1 MSAALKIATKFSAV
15 DKFSSVVQKM
25 GKSTAGFASKVEATT
40 ARADRAFRRVTKPVT
55 KLTNALGGLGLFI
68 GGAAIVQGVKNMV
81 GVFMK
86 FEQANANLA
95 SVMSSATAAG
105 LAELSADAKR
115 LGATTAKTAAEV
127 VGLQESFARL
137 GFKKDDILE
146 MTEATINGAV
156 GMNAELAETADLTGA
171 VINTFA
177 QFKPE
182 HTADVLDKMTLAT
195 QTSALNFE
203 KLNTALPIVGGA
215 AEAAG
220 IGFDELLA
228 LMGKLSDAGIDASM
242 SANALKNIFIESAG
256 QGLNYSQIIEK
267 IQKSSNKLTTSF
279 DELGKRPAV
288 AGTIL
293 ADKLGE
299 VREQTALLGKEFK
312 GKSAEAA
319 NKQLATLTGALTI
332 LDSAYQG
339 FILSLEDGEGAFG
352 RFLTNVVQ
360 VITEMFALASN
371 LQKATSELTEH
382 EAKVRLWAERGLT
395 AVKVIGAFVI
405 GLIALKAIIV
415 LATAATTAYYIA
427 IGVYNALFTKSV
439 VLTNANNIAQKAYML
454 TTKIMTAALW
464 LYDAAMIAFN
474 IGVAL
479 ATGNM
484 AALNA
489 IMLANPIGL
498 IIAAV
503 VILIA
508 LIAVIVAK
516 WDEWGAALAIFLGPL
531 GLVISMIQSFRRN
544 WDMITDAFK
553 NGGIVEGIKAIG
565 VTLLDAVLMPL
576 QQLLEIAGNLP
587 GKLGALAIEGA
598 AKIENFRESLG
609 VNTGET
615 GGDSEKVNPAQER
628 QDSLTKTLETKA
640 SQNVTIDVNDA
651 TGAASV
657 STDNDIVPINVTST
671 AGI

>member
-25 GKSTAGFASKVEATT
+25 GKSTVGFASKVEATT
-40 ARADRAFRRVTKPVT
+40 ARADRAFRRVTKPVR

-95 SVMSSATAAG
+95 SVMSSGTAAG
-105 LAELSADAKR
+105 FAELSADAKR

-137 GFKKDDILE
+137 GFEKDQILA
-146 MTEATINGAV
+146 MTGATINGAV
-156 GMNAELAETADLTGA
+156 GMNAELSETADLTGA

-177 QFKPE
+177 NFKAE
-182 HTADVLDKMTLAT
+182 NAVDVLDKMTLAT

-220 IGFDELLA
+220 IGFDELLS
-228 LMGKLSDAGIDASM
+228 LLGKLSDAGIDASM
-242 SANALKNIFIESAG
+242 SSNALKNIFIESAG
-256 QGLNYSQIIEK
+256 QGLNYSQILEK

-299 VREQTALLGKEFK
+299 VREQTLLLGKEFK

-319 NKQLATLTGALTI
+319 EKQLATLTGALTI

-339 FILSLEDGEGAFG
+339 FILSLEDGNGAFG
-352 RFLTNVVQ
+352 RLLTNIVK

-371 LQKATSELTEH
+371 LGKATEELTKNEV
-382 EAKVRLWAERGLT
+382 KVRLWAERGLT
-395 AVKVIGAFVI
+395 AVKVIGAFII
-405 GLIALKAIIV
+405 GLIALKALII
-415 LATAATTAYYIA
+415 LSTAATTAYYIA
-427 IGVYNALFTKSV
+427 VGVYNALFTRSL
-439 VLTNANNIAQKAYML
+439 VLTNANNIAQKAYII
-454 TTKIMTAALW
+454 TSKIAVVGLW
-464 LYDAAMIAFN
+464 LYEAALIAFN
-474 IGVAL
+474 IVVAL
-479 ATGNM
+479 STGNM
-484 AALNA
+484 AAFNA
-489 IMLANPIGL
+489 IMAANPIGL

-508 LIAVIVAK
+508 LIALVVSK
-516 WDEWGAALAIFLGPL
+516 WDEWGAALSIFMGPL
-531 GLVISMIQSFRRN
+531 GLVISMVQSFRRN

-576 QQLLEIAGNLP
+576 QQLLEIAGKLP
-587 GKLGALAIEGA
+587 GKLGAMAIEGA
-598 AKIENFRESLG
+598 AKIENFREGLG
-609 VNTGET
+609 VSTGET
-615 GGDSEKVNPAQER
+615 GGESEKVNPQQER
-628 QDSLTKTLETKA
+628 QEGLSKELKESLQKV
-640 SQNVTIDVNDA
+640 SIDINDT

-657 STDNDIVPINVTST
+657 TSDSDLVPINVTST